1 MHALCQVCGKRPAT
15 IHLTE
20 PGTGAGGHQEAH
32 LCPQCVERL
41 ELKLETSPPPLAEIL
56 LKSKAAD
63 AAAGEKPGNAAD
75 DADGLRCGSCGFA
88 FADYANHNLFGCP
101 DCYDSFGAKVESLIR
116 RHHGAVRHQG
126 RVPAPKG
133 TIPVTDDQDGNRVR
147 RIRLEAE
154 LKEAVTAERF
164 ERAAELRDEL
174 RHLGGQP

>member
-20 PGTGAGGHQEAH
+20 PGTTAGGHQEAH

-41 ELKLETSPPPLAEIL
+41 ELKLETSPPPLAELL
-56 LKSKAAD
+56 LKSKIVE
-63 AAAGEKPGNAAD
+63 AAASEKLSSASD
-75 DADGLRCGSCGFA
+75 DDGLRCDSCGFA

-101 DCYDSFGAKVESLIR
+101 ACYESFGAKAESLIR
-116 RHHGAVRHQG
+116 RHHGAVRHAG

-133 TIPVTDDQDGNRVR
+133 TVLVADDQDGNRVR

-164 ERAAELRDEL
+164 ERVAELRDEL
-174 RHLGGQP
+174 RHLGGLP